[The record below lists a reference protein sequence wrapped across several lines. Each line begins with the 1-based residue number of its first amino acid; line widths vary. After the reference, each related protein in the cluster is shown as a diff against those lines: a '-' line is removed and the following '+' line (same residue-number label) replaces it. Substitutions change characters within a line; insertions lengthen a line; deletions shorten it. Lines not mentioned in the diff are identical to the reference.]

1 MKIKNILRLRQ
12 LFFQRHFRKRARH
25 IQPKP
30 EPNEH
35 QLIEKPKQPVYDET
49 HLENDYDHLHEH
61 QDTHNVG
68 DVNVYDV
75 SISCADVTN
84 IASDVYNTSKDFD
97 CDKTYD
103 YSTHNNL
110 GKVDN
115 SILNNDQYG
124 TTPAGT
130 QYRIWVGNVMFCFY
144 SIFNFSTNL

>member
-1 MKIKNILRLRQ
+1 M
-12 LFFQRHFRKRARH
+12 FFQRHFRKRARH

-84 IASDVYNTSKDFD
+84 IASDVIHPK
-97 CDKTYD
+97 
-103 YSTHNNL
+103 
-110 GKVDN
+110 
-115 SILNNDQYG
+115 ILIKL
-124 TTPAGT
+124 TIIVPT
-130 QYRIWVGNVMFCFY
+130 I
-144 SIFNFSTNL
+144 I

>member
-1 MKIKNILRLRQ
+1 MTTHLKHFIMKIKNILRLRK
-12 LFFQRHFRKRARH
+12 LFIHQHFRKRARH

-61 QDTHNVG
+61 QDTHNLG

-75 SISCADVTN
+75 SKSCADVTN
-84 IASDVYNTSKDFD
+84 IGSDVYNTSKGFD

-103 YSTHNNL
+103 YSTHSNL

-124 TTPAGT
+124 TIPAGT
-130 QYRIWVGNVMFCFY
+130 
-144 SIFNFSTNL
+144 

>member
-1 MKIKNILRLRQ
+1 MFIHW
-12 LFFQRHFRKRARH
+12 HFRKRARH

-84 IASDVYNTSKDFD
+84 IGSDVYNTSKDFD
-97 CDKTYD
+97 CDKAYD

-124 TTPAGT
+124 TIPA
-130 QYRIWVGNVMFCFY
+130 
-144 SIFNFSTNL
+144 ST

>member
-1 MKIKNILRLRQ
+1 MTTHLKHFIMKIKNILRLRK
-12 LFFQRHFRKRARH
+12 LFIHQHFRKRARH

-97 CDKTYD
+97 KTYD

-124 TTPAGT
+124 TIPAGT
-130 QYRIWVGNVMFCFY
+130 
-144 SIFNFSTNL
+144 